1 MGMTSVVL
9 ILLAISVRA
18 VSWADSA
25 LQRREARRAASEVAP
40 QTDVGVTDTDAE
52 VEATDGRAR
61 AAVIAV
67 ALALSRQTQ
76 SREKP
81 VVKTLISSQGSA
93 LHDAWLTEGRARQR
107 ATRGLAGSAKEW
119 R

>member
-1 MGMTSVVL
+1 MRMTSAVL
-9 ILLAISVRA
+9 VLLAISVRV

-25 LQRREARRAASEVAP
+25 LQRRETRRAAGEVA
-40 QTDVGVTDTDAE
+40 QDEDAVKTEEDAE

-61 AAVIAV
+61 AAAIAV
-67 ALALSRQTQ
+67 ALVLSRKSQSQEGSIVKTPHITQ
-76 SREKP
+76 SSR
-81 VVKTLISSQGSA
+81 

-107 ATRGLAGSAKEW
+107 ATRGAAGSAKEW

>member
-9 ILLAISVRA
+9 VLLAISVRA

-40 QTDVGVTDTDAE
+40 EEDANVTDADTE

-61 AAVIAV
+61 AAAIAV
-67 ALALSRQTQ
+67 ALALSRRTQ
-76 SREKP
+76 SP
-81 VVKTLISSQGSA
+81 AGSAVKNAISSQTGA
-93 LHDAWLTEGRARQR
+93 VHDAWLTEGRARQR
-107 ATRGLAGSAKEW
+107 ATRGAGGAKEW

>member
-9 ILLAISVRA
+9 VLLAISVRA

-40 QTDVGVTDTDAE
+40 QDDVSATDAE
-52 VEATDGRAR
+52 AEDEATDGRAR
-61 AAVIAV
+61 AAAIAV

-76 SREKP
+76 TQEESAGRSQNSSP
-81 VVKTLISSQGSA
+81 TGVV
-93 LHDAWLTEGRARQR
+93 HDAWLTEGRARQR
-107 ATRGLAGSAKEW
+107 AARGAKEW